1 MRYAIRG
8 FRGTRRSSV
17 YREHL
22 VSATLLMRVVEVA
35 EQKGFPVSA
44 SLREDR
50 ELNKAEARQLA
61 GELSCLCLVQLAV
74 FAQRGRYRKPLLLR
88 HLDDAHQQRRGN
100 EVLTVD
106 G

>member
-61 GELSCLCLVQLAV
+61 GELDAIRARQELPELDCDLVAIAEV
-74 FAQRGRYRKPLLLR
+74 ARWCAHARGEARLR
-88 HLDDAHQQRRGN
+88 IALHN
-100 EVLTVD
+100 
-106 G
+106 